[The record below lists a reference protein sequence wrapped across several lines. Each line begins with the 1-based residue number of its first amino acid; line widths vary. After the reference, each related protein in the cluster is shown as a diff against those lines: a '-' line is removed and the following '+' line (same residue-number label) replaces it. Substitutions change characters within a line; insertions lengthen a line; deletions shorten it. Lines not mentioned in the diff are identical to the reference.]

1 MLSGQ
6 MGVQAMTDWIEYA
19 VFISVLV
26 LIGVA
31 AGPSIVDWWIER
43 RK

>member
-6 MGVQAMTDWIEYA
+6 MVVQAMTDWIEYA
-19 VFISVLV
+19 VFLSCIV

-31 AGPSIVDWWIER
+31 AGPSIVDWIVGR
-43 RK
+43 D

>member
-1 MLSGQ
+1 MQ
-6 MGVQAMTDWIEYA
+6 MTTWIEL
-19 VFISVLV
+19 SVLIACLV